1 MCCYCSVAFLSV
13 QKLFYF
19 ARQKKKI
26 MFATA
31 LRTICLTVGVIA
43 GKMERVTEGI
53 YSDVSVGVGAES
65 SVWEQ
70 WAAFL
75 GISVYLMTIK
85 FPSSLVLFFLDG
97 MFDYLS
103 EGEGSS

>member
-1 MCCYCSVAFLSV
+1 M
-13 QKLFYF
+13 
-19 ARQKKKI
+19 
-26 MFATA
+26 
-31 LRTICLTVGVIA
+31 A
-43 GKMERVTEGI
+43 GKTERVTGGI
-53 YSDVSVGVGAES
+53 YSDVSVGVRAAE

-70 WAAFL
+70 RAAFL
-75 GISVYLMTIK
+75 GISVCLMTIK